1 MARYKKTWIMVAD
14 AATSRTFLHDRPG
27 QGMTLLDDG
36 LFENPA
42 AHGHT
47 RDLGTD
53 KPGRSFDSAGGAR
66 HAQEPRTDLHRQAKA
81 NFAKRLADYIEHG
94 AAQKKFE
101 RLVLVAPPQML
112 GDLRAAL
119 GKQSAR
125 LVTDTLDKDLTKS
138 PPAEI
143 ADHLRPLVKL

>member
-14 AATSRTFLHDRPG
+14 AASSRVFLHDRPG
-27 QGMTLLDDG
+27 LGMTSVDG
-36 LFENPA
+36 GSLENPTV
-42 AHGHT
+42 HGHT

-81 NFAKRLADYIEHG
+81 DFARRLADYVEHG

-112 GDLRAAL
+112 GDLRVAL

-125 LVTDTLDKDLTKS
+125 LVTDSIDKDLTKLS
-138 PPAEI
+138 PTEI
-143 ADHLRPLVKL
+143 ADHLQPLVKL